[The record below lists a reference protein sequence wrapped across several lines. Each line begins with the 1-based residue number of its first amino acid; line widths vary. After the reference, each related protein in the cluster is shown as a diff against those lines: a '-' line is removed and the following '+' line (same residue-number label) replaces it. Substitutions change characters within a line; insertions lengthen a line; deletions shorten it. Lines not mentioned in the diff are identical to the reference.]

1 MKYLSLKILVLCILA
16 PSVLYILSVLLIE
29 NRLHSLYTDELEG
42 YYTGD
47 TQALLSGN
55 DRLKNTQTKN
65 LEFIGPF

>member
-16 PSVLYILSVLLIE
+16 PPVLYILSVLLIE
-29 NRLHSLYTDELEG
+29 NRLHSLYINELEG

-47 TQALLSGN
+47 AQALLSGN